1 MGLDPAQVQTMRI
14 IRRTALAVIG
24 LTLFAPAAFAAKP
37 KLYSV
42 SLTGSVRSDLTSTRD
57 LPPPGGCIGSASET
71 QHFTASGSLSPRPGA
86 APVASYSRLIFKARL
101 GSPAASY
108 TVDTSGGYSVD
119 PSEPFPPDP
128 SVCSFTPEHKTLSCR
143 LLSAAT
149 RRSGGEYALLPNRGK
164 YQLYYNRAQGVV
176 DCGDDDEL
184 GARTLL
190 GTESP
195 ATKLRVKAVKRLG
208 RGKHVTVAGSVH
220 TPPFIDNV
228 TGGETLDYKLTVK
241 RVR

>member
-1 MGLDPAQVQTMRI
+1 MRLDPAQVQTMRI

-42 SLTGSVRSDLTSTRD
+42 SLTGSVKSDLTSTRD
-57 LPPPGGCIGSASET
+57 LPPPGGCVGSASET

-119 PSEPFPPDP
+119 PSDPFPPDP
-128 SVCSFTPEHKTLSCR
+128 SVCSFTPEHKTLELQAPLR
-143 LLSAAT
+143 RHAQVRRRVRAAAEQ
-149 RRSGGEYALLPNRGK
+149 GEVPALLQPRRG
-164 YQLYYNRAQGVV
+164 
-176 DCGDDDEL
+176 
-184 GARTLL
+184 
-190 GTESP
+190 
-195 ATKLRVKAVKRLG
+195 G
-208 RGKHVTVAGSVH
+208 RG
-220 TPPFIDNV
+220 
-228 TGGETLDYKLTVK
+228 L
-241 RVR
+241 R

>member
-1 MGLDPAQVQTMRI
+1 MKRRGLQGIIGCRFGAPLTLRLPRFGSGGGGGVRGSGARASSAISPCYAARARLSLTPPAPRIRMRLDPAQVQTMRI

-57 LPPPGGCIGSASET
+57 LPPPGGCVGSASET

-108 TVDTSGGYSVD
+108 TRRHVRWLQRR
-119 PSEPFPPDP
+119 
-128 SVCSFTPEHKTLSCR
+128 PERAVPARPER
-143 LLSAAT
+143 LLIHPRAQDAQLQAPLRRHAPVRRRVRAAAEQ
-149 RRSGGEYALLPNRGK
+149 GEVPALLQPRRG
-164 YQLYYNRAQGVV
+164 
-176 DCGDDDEL
+176 
-184 GARTLL
+184 
-190 GTESP
+190 
-195 ATKLRVKAVKRLG
+195 G
-208 RGKHVTVAGSVH
+208 RG
-220 TPPFIDNV
+220 
-228 TGGETLDYKLTVK
+228 L
-241 RVR
+241 R